1 MTDSVAS
8 CLISTSES
16 GAGSCDGTFK
26 TENQLSILSAQN
38 SRRIVYFLEEITK
51 KPEKTKNLK
60 MDFEYQTGSMSEYSY
75 VETYLIR
82 NGYEKVVTKL
92 QNLKPIIVYDY
103 LKENGYHEVAKE
115 FGEAI
120 LEEDQSDL

>member
-1 MTDSVAS
+1 
-8 CLISTSES
+8 
-16 GAGSCDGTFK
+16 
-26 TENQLSILSAQN
+26 
-38 SRRIVYFLEEITK
+38 
-51 KPEKTKNLK
+51 
-60 MDFEYQTGSMSEYSY
+60 MDFEYRTGSMSEYSY

>member
-1 MTDSVAS
+1 MRAARAHATEHSK
-8 CLISTSES
+8 LKIS
-16 GAGSCDGTFK
+16 F
-26 TENQLSILSAQN
+26 QFSAQN
-38 SRRIVYFLEEITK
+38 SRRIVYFLEKIK
-51 KPEKTKNLK
+51 ITKNLK
-60 MDFEYQTGSMSEYSY
+60 MDFEYRPGSMSEYSY

>member
-1 MTDSVAS
+1 MS
-8 CLISTSES
+8 L
-16 GAGSCDGTFK
+16 K
-26 TENQLSILSAQN
+26 RENPKI
-38 SRRIVYFLEEITK
+38 R
-51 KPEKTKNLK
+51 K
-60 MDFEYQTGSMSEYSY
+60 MDFEYRPGSMSEYSY

-103 LKENGYHEVAKE
+103 LKKNGYHDVAKE

-120 LEEDQSDL
+120 LEEDQSNP